1 MGKLTGKTALVTG
14 ASRGIGRAIALRLAK
29 DGARLV
35 LHYARSADAASA
47 LAEEIAGFGVQPV
60 LVSADLSD
68 ISNIDAVVSQIEDKI
83 GGGEVLDILV
93 NNAGHLLPDGPE
105 ASEASFDGLVAVN
118 LKAPFFLIQK
128 LSARMKSGGRI
139 VNVSSGLSKMALPSA
154 MLYGM
159 TKAGLN
165 HLTLSFAK
173 EFGPRGIN
181 VNAVLPGIIRSD
193 MSAWVGSEEGAR
205 IASARSVFGRVGEPA
220 DVADIVAFLASDDSR
235 WVTGECIDASGGQ
248 FLV

>member
-35 LHYARSADAASA
+35 LHYARSRDAAEA
-47 LAEEIAGFGVQPV
+47 LAEEIAGFGIRPF
-60 LVSADLSD
+60 LVSGDLSD
-68 ISNIDAVVSQIEDKI
+68 IANIDAIVSQIEDQI

-105 ASEASFDGLVAVN
+105 AGESSFDGLVAVN
-118 LKAPFFLIQK
+118 LRAPFFLIQK
-128 LSARMKSGGRI
+128 LSVRMKSGGRI

-173 EFGPRGIN
+173 EFGPRGIT

-193 MSAWVGSEEGAR
+193 MSAWVDSEEGAR
-205 IASARSVFGRVGEPA
+205 IASARSVFARVGEPA
-220 DVADIVAFLASDDSR
+220 DVADIVAFLASDDAR